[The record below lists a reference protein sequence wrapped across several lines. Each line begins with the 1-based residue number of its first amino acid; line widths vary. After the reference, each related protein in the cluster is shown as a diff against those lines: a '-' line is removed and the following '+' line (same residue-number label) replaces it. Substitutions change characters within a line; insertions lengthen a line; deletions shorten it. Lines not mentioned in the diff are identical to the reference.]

1 MVRNEEEECRLSEY
15 VKLIMFLPAPPSELV
30 KLCSDE
36 NWVFPSME
44 MFEQRLELPGTY
56 FFFYHYFYKA
66 TLGDVRWKKE
76 VLSDLPVTE
85 RIGTAQE
92 EAFALVQLK
101 NNYYAWLHNA
111 KKQFC
116 PDVATALDEDEV
128 RGLTRAD
135 SMEGMFKNQIID
147 LDDESLEGSGY
158 IRSVKPGDGNEE
170 DDDGVQ
176 RLDRRYTAILG
187 ASVPETSQSF
197 TAYKEALKQDHT
209 LSSVGVE
216 EMTVDEAKRA
226 RKRRRV
232 SAAKGLREYTER
244 QGSEGKFKGWSPRA
258 HSYMNNLVK
267 SMVKDSEADKYKRF
281 HLVYRRLN
289 EEYFAE
295 NNKEGEKKEVNP
307 ELYENC
313 WDLETMIA
321 V

>member
-1 MVRNEEEECRLSEY
+1 
-15 VKLIMFLPAPPSELV
+15 
-30 KLCSDE
+30 
-36 NWVFPSME
+36 
-44 MFEQRLELPGTY
+44 
-56 FFFYHYFYKA
+56 
-66 TLGDVRWKKE
+66 
-76 VLSDLPVTE
+76 
-85 RIGTAQE
+85 
-92 EAFALVQLK
+92 
-101 NNYYAWLHNA
+101 LHNA

-116 PDVATALDEDEV
+116 PDVATALDQDEV
-128 RGLTRAD
+128 RGLTTAD
-135 SMEGMFKNQIID
+135 SIEGMFKNQIID
-147 LDDESLEGSGY
+147 LDDEGLEGSGY

-170 DDDGVQ
+170 DDDRVQ
-176 RLDRRYTAILG
+176 RLDQKYTAILC

-197 TAYKEALKQDHT
+197 TAYKEAIKQDHT
-209 LSSVGVE
+209 LSSIGVE